1 MRGGKGLE
9 GLSKKEKGLM
19 EMNNSVVIAGVG
31 DVIRGL
37 NENGKNTIN
46 IKSKNNKPCRVACYH
61 RQ

>member
-1 MRGGKGLE
+1 ME

-46 IKSKNNKPCRVACYH
+46 IKSKNNKVTFWL
-61 RQ
+61 